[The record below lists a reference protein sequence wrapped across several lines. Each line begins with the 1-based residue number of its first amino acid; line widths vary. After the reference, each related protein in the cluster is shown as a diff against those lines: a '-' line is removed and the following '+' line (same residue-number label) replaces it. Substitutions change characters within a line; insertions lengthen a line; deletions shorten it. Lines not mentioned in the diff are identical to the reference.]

1 MLRGL
6 PITMALLLFATVEP
20 VLDSNPDLVKY
31 AITQGGLLAVVLVLL
46 WSYRRDAMGQLKS
59 KDEQLSVMT
68 TLVSNAT
75 VALTRS
81 AEAGERMARAVEV
94 FERRR

>member
-1 MLRGL
+1 MLR
-6 PITMALLLFATVEP
+6 PIGMSVALLVAAVEP
-20 VLDSNPDLVKY
+20 LNGETDFMRY
-31 AITQGGLLAVVLVLL
+31 AVTQGGLLAVVLVLL
-46 WSYRRDAMGQLKS
+46 WSYRKDSMGQLKE
-59 KDEQLSVMT
+59 KDEQLAVMT

-81 AEAGERMARAVEV
+81 AEAGERMARAVEA

>member
-1 MLRGL
+1 MFRAVGL
-6 PITMALLLFATVEP
+6 SFALFVAAVEP
-20 VLDSNPDLVKY
+20 LAGDPDLGRY
-31 AITQGGLLAVVLVLL
+31 AITQGGLLAVVIVLM
-46 WSYRRDAMGQLKS
+46 WSYRRDALGQLKA

-68 TLVSNAT
+68 SLVSNAT

-81 AEAGERMARAVEV
+81 AEAGERMARAMEQ